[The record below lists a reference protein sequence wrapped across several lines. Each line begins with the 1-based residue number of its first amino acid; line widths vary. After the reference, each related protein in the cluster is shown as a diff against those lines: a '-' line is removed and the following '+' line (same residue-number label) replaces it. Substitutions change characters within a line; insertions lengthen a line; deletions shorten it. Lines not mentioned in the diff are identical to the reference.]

1 MSKLAV
7 IHLSDIHISE
17 KENKCLSH
25 IDTIVSTCF
34 ESARSADA
42 CLIAVSGDLSWSGK
56 KSEFNI
62 AHTGLLEVL
71 KSRLAAE
78 TGRDVYIAIAPGN
91 HDCELIPKDSVRET
105 LIAAVVESPDKAE
118 DESIVN
124 ACTGAQKEFFQYLES
139 IAHPQPQF
147 HSKLFWQQEFTVGK
161 KTVQV
166 SSLNAAWMSRLEESQ
181 GQLVF
186 PVAKF
191 EAQLAS
197 KACVHLALVH
207 HPLNWYG
214 QGSYQQLKKRLRLS
228 CTAILTGHEHI
239 ENSGK
244 IEEQLSGTS
253 LFFESAALQP
263 HEADATPGFS
273 IHVFDLDAKSVASQ
287 DYVLSPEGVQSVSES
302 MDLSWSDEALIHGAL
317 DVKEDFLAKLNDAGG
332 NFSHS
337 SKEKLQLDD
346 IFVWPDIKDLRSSD
360 ANKQR
365 THSSKELQAQLSEG
379 ASVILYG
386 DEKSGKTTL
395 IYWLFKELVSKGFA
409 PVYINANE
417 LNARDS
423 KDLSKKIEKSIEG
436 IYKNPAAVKH
446 FSRDKRIVFIDDVDR
461 LKSGAN
467 FLSALLEEVDKH
479 FSGVMLT
486 ATTGFEVANLTSND
500 AVTALSFYSSFEITK
515 FGLKLRHGLI
525 KKWCSITP
533 VTSRPELDKRIDDME
548 SIVNVVIGK
557 QLIPEYPIFLLIL
570 LQSTEQHRHG
580 ELQNSGLSYYYQYLI
595 TKSLGEVGVKP
606 AELDEY
612 LNYLS
617 ILAWFFKEKNAR
629 ELEPVELQVAH
640 ADFTSRFVSVD
651 MGERLAQLAKARI
664 LSKRG
669 ENYSFAY
676 PYVYYFFV
684 GRYLAKNL
692 EKPHIRAWVEES
704 CGKLYLRE
712 RANAI
717 MFLTHHSD
725 SSWVFELICTVLR
738 KCFADKQPVELNGE
752 TAYLNG
758 LVEKSAQLV
767 LPNFDVEKNQKEV
780 REFQDN
786 MSEST
791 GVESAPETEALD
803 FVSKW
808 ILLHKTAEILGLI
821 LKNYYGSLE
830 REQKQSMIREV
841 FDGPLRALRI
851 WLETVSENLPAV
863 VAEISRIQL
872 DKNPKLLHEDVEKK
886 VRVDLFNL
894 MGMVATGVV
903 ASAANFVATDKL
915 KEDVAQVVETH
926 PSNAYRLIQV
936 ATRLLKPGTLPLDQ
950 IKTLASEL
958 EKNPYA
964 FGVLQSLGYIHMYMF
979 HTDEV
984 QKQALSRA
992 LKISFQAAKVIEVK
1006 KSGRMLK

>member
-7 IHLSDIHISE
+7 IHISDIHISE
-17 KENKCLSH
+17 KANKCLAQ
-25 IDTIVSTCF
+25 IDQIASSCF
-34 ESARSADA
+34 DSARSADA
-42 CLIAVSGDLSWSGK
+42 CLIAISGDLTWSGK
-56 KSEFNI
+56 KTEFNI
-62 AHTGLLEVL
+62 AHSGLLEIL
-71 KSRLAAE
+71 KNRIEVE
-78 TGRDVYIAIAPGN
+78 TGHDVYVAIAPGN
-91 HDCELIPKDSVRET
+91 HDCELIPKDSVRDT
-105 LIAAVVESPDKAE
+105 LISAVVENPDKAE
-118 DESIVN
+118 DEKIVDL
-124 ACTGAQKEFFQYLES
+124 CTSAQKEFFEYLKNV
-139 IAHPQPQF
+139 AHPQPQY
-147 HSKLFWQQEFTVGK
+147 HTKLFWQQEFAVGG

-186 PVAKF
+186 PVTKF
-191 EAQLAS
+191 ETQLAS
-197 KACVHLALVH
+197 KACLHLALLH

-214 QGSYQQLKKRLRLS
+214 QGSYQHLKKRLRLS

-263 HEADATPGFS
+263 HEVNAVPGFS
-273 IHVFDLDAKSVASQ
+273 IHVFNLDEKTVATK
-287 DYVLSPEGVQSVSES
+287 DYELTLEGVQSVSSPRE
-302 MDLSWSDEALIHGAL
+302 LSWTDDALIHGAL

-346 IFVWPDIKDLRSSD
+346 IFVWPDIKDLRID
-360 ANKQR
+360 DVNKQKTR
-365 THSSKELQAQLSEG
+365 SSKELLSQLCEG
-379 ASVILYG
+379 DSVILYG
-386 DEKSGKTTL
+386 DDKSGKTTL
-395 IYWLFKELVSKGFA
+395 TYWLFKELVSKGYA
-409 PVYINANE
+409 PIYLNANE
-417 LNARDS
+417 LNAKDS

-436 IYKNPAAVKH
+436 IYKNPAAVKQ
-446 FSRDKRIVFIDDVDR
+446 FPREKRIVFIDDIDR
-461 LKSGAN
+461 FKSGAN
-467 FLSALLEEVDKH
+467 FLSVLLQEVERH
-479 FSGVMLT
+479 FSGVLLT
-486 ATTGFEVANLTSND
+486 AAAGFEVANLTSNE
-500 AVTALSFYSSFEITK
+500 AIGALSSYCSVELTK
-515 FGLKLRHGLI
+515 FGMKLRHSLI

-533 VTSRPELDKRIDDME
+533 VTSKPELDKRIDDVE

-557 QLIPEYPIFLLIL
+557 QLIPEHPIFLLIL
-570 LQSTEQHRHG
+570 LQSSEQHRHG

-629 ELEPVELQVAH
+629 ELEPIELQVAH
-640 ADFTSRFVSVD
+640 ADFTSRFISVD
-651 MGERLAQLAKARI
+651 MGERLAQLTKARI

-669 ENYSFAY
+669 DNYSFAY

-692 EKPHIRAWVEES
+692 EKPHIRAWVEDS
-704 CGKLYLRE
+704 CRKLYLRE

-717 MFLTHHSD
+717 MFLTHHSS
-725 SSWVFELICTVLR
+725 SSWVFDLICEVLR
-738 KCFADKQPVELNGE
+738 NCFADKLPVELNGE

-767 LPNFDVEKNQKEV
+767 LPHFDVEKNQTEV
-780 REFQDN
+780 REYQDTMN
-786 MSEST
+786 DVVADDSTSE
-791 GVESAPETEALD
+791 VEVLD

-808 ILLHKTAEILGLI
+808 NLLHKTAEILGLI

-830 REQKQSMIREV
+830 REQKHAMIREV

-863 VAEISRIQL
+863 VAELSRMQIC
-872 DKNPKLLHEDVEKK
+872 KNPKLAQLEVEQK
-886 VRVDLFNL
+886 VRRDLFNL

-903 ASAANFVATDKL
+903 ASSANFIATDKL
-915 KEDVAQVVETH
+915 KEDIAHVVDAH
-926 PSNAYRLIQV
+926 PTNAYKLIQV

-950 IKTLASEL
+950 IKSLANEL

-984 QKQALSRA
+984 QKQALSHA
-992 LKISFQAAKVIEVK
+992 LKISFQAAKAIEVQ
-1006 KSGRMLK
+1006 KSVRMLK